1 MVKKILLSLAAAA
14 TLAAPASAAP
24 RLHGEAKLA
33 KLLEG
38 RTAGAPVDCID
49 LSRVYS
55 TQIVDGTAI
64 VYDSGRTLYVNRPR
78 GGAESLDRGDTMV
91 LKPFDHRLCRIDTV
105 QMFEQGAR
113 FFKGSV
119 FLGDFVPYTKDERA
133 SR

>member
-1 MVKKILLSLAAAA
+1 MKKILLTLAAAA
-14 TLAAPASAAP
+14 VLAAPTAAAP
-24 RLHGEAKLA
+24 RLHGEAQLA

-55 TQIVDGTAI
+55 SQIVGGTAI

-78 GGAESLDRGDTMV
+78 AGAESLDRSDTMV

-105 QMFEQGAR
+105 QMYEQGAR
-113 FFKGSV
+113 FFRGSV